1 MAAPRVPT
9 LLSRGRWLGAPMKRP
24 EQEIQ
29 KALADQDE
37 MRAAGAEIGV
47 AVGIDAALAQLEDW
61 GLLRGRSQ

>member
-1 MAAPRVPT
+1 
-9 LLSRGRWLGAPMKRP
+9 MKRP